1 MTKVGCTAKKLVRR
15 WTYCFAASV
24 LLVGATSLMA
34 DELGIHSVDIPL
46 YEALW
51 ATSGHADATAE
62 AFNDWNDTNPPQ
74 VPATC
79 ARCHSSPGYRD
90 YLGADG
96 TPAGVVDNPAPI
108 GTVLDCT
115 ACHNEAT
122 AALTSVTFPS
132 GVEVKDLGPEA
143 RCMVC
148 HQGRQ
153 SKVSVDQAITDAGM
167 ADPNKLDT
175 ASTKLSFKNMHYFA
189 AAATLYGGI
198 TKGGYQYEGKA
209 YDVKFAHVQGVDT
222 CIDCHDQHSLQVRL
236 ELCVTCH
243 PGAADADLAM
253 ASENGLK
260 SIRMMG
266 SLHDYDG
273 DGDTLEGI
281 AGEVE
286 GLQAAL
292 YAAIQAYG
300 TKAGAPI
307 AYNAGANPYFF
318 KDLNG
323 DGIADANEAVS
334 ANKYTAWTPR
344 LLKAAYNYQVSLKDP
359 GAFAHNAKYVIQL
372 LFDSIEDLDPT
383 LVAKL
388 TRDDA
393 GHFAGSHEQWRH
405 WDADGKV
412 SGSCSKCHSA
422 TGLPFFIQE
431 AVTASQPLSN
441 GLLCTTCHNAMPAF
455 TRYEVKT
462 ALFPS
467 GAKLDTGDLNSNL
480 CISCHQGRESTVSVN
495 TKIAGLDLDTV
506 STKLSFSNVH
516 YFAAG
521 ATLFGTQAKGAYEY
535 AGKTYLGRFAHVTS
549 FDVCTECHE
558 THTGEV
564 KTDACAT
571 PFCHGTKSVKNIRKD
586 ARDFDGDGNKTEGI
600 AREIETLQAKLLA
613 AIQDYAA
620 NVAKAPIV
628 YSASTNPYFFAD
640 TNGNGQVDA
649 GEGKYASWT
658 PRLLQAA
665 YNYQYAQKDPGAFA
679 HNGKYMIQILNDSI
693 ADLGTKVTVDMSKM
707 VRP

>member
-1 MTKVGCTAKKLVRR
+1 MMKVGCTAKKWVRR

-24 LLVGATSLMA
+24 LLIGTTSLMA

-51 ATSGHADATAE
+51 AGSAHADPNAE
-62 AFNDWNDTNPPQ
+62 AFTHWDEDTPPL
-74 VPATC
+74 VSTSC
-79 ARCHSSPGYRD
+79 AKCHSGFGYQD

-96 TPAGVVDNPAPI
+96 SAAGVVDAAAAKSVI
-108 GTVLDCT
+108 DCA

-122 AALTSVTFPS
+122 EALTSVVFPS

-148 HQGRQ
+148 HQGRE
-153 SKVSVDQAITDAGM
+153 SKVSVDKVITDAGL
-167 ADPNKLDT
+167 ADPNKQDT
-175 ASTKLSFKNMHYFA
+175 ASTKVTFKNIHYNA
-189 AAATLYGGI
+189 AAVTLYGA
-198 TKGGYQYEGKA
+198 TTMGGYQYDGKS
-209 YDVKFAHVQGVDT
+209 YDPKFAHVQGVDT
-222 CIDCHDQHSLQVRL
+222 CIACHDQHSLEVRL

-243 PGAADADLAM
+243 PGADADDLSA
-253 ASENGLK
+253 AADSGLK

-266 SLHDYDG
+266 STHDYDG

-281 AGEVE
+281 AGEIE

-292 YAAIQAYG
+292 YAAIQAYA
-300 TKAGAPI
+300 TNAGAPI
-307 AYNAGANPYFF
+307 AYDAHANPYFF

-323 DGIADANEAVS
+323 DGQADPNEAKS
-334 ANKYTAWTPR
+334 ANKYAPWTPR
-344 LLKAAYNYQVSLKDP
+344 LLKAAFNYQVSLKDP
-359 GAFAHNAKYVIQL
+359 GAFAHNAKYIIQL
-372 LFDSIEDLDPT
+372 LFDSIEDLDPAN
-383 LVAKL
+383 VAKL

-405 WDADGKV
+405 WDVDGKV

-441 GLLCTTCHNAMPAF
+441 GMLCTTCHNAMPAF

-467 GAKLDTGDLNSNL
+467 GAKLDTGDLGSNL

-506 STKLSFSNVH
+506 SSKVSFMNVH

-535 AGKTYLGRFAHVTS
+535 AGKTYAGRLAHVAA

-564 KTDACAT
+564 KTETCAT
-571 PFCHGTKSVKNIRKD
+571 AFCHGTKSVKNIRKD
-586 ARDFDGDGNKTEGI
+586 ARDFDGDGNKAEGL
-600 AREIETLQAKLLA
+600 AREIETLSEKLLA
-613 AIQDYAA
+613 TIKDYAA
-620 NVAKAPIV
+620 NVAKAAIV
-628 YSASTNPYFFAD
+628 YDGHAYPYFFAD
-640 TNGNGQVDA
+640 SNGNGQVDE
-649 GEGKYASWT
+649 GEGKYVSWT

-679 HNGKYMIQILNDSI
+679 HNGEYMIQVLNDSI
-693 ADLGTKVTVDMSKM
+693 ADLGTKVTVDTSKL